1 MRRKF
6 IFAFPEIGSGIFS
19 DRVRALM
26 FDDVVWFPCM
36 RFAFSLCCGGSM
48 RDEAGETL
56 SLERHN
62 PVSIFTC
69 EEGKGE
75 KRGLKRTSTH
85 QSFNP
90 PRFRGRWNVFHPEPC
105 SADSVQ
111 AKFEILLAYGR
122 KKAAE
127 TRLHMPPSNHNLK
140 IENQSLIDISIFG

>member
-1 MRRKF
+1 MLF
-6 IFAFPEIGSGIFS
+6 GFPACDLLF
-19 DRVRALM
+19 LY
-26 FDDVVWFPCM
+26 VVEVVCGTKLGKPC
-36 RFAFSLCCGGSM
+36 RQSATIL
-48 RDEAGETL
+48 AP
-56 SLERHN
+56 N
-62 PVSIFTC
+62 VSIFTC

-85 QSFNP
+85 ISFNP

-105 SADSVQ
+105 SADGVQ
-111 AKFEILLAYGR
+111 AKFEILLAYGG